1 MMATAPPAMGPAAP
15 VQPQPERP
23 QRIGGGRQASL
34 VLTPCKMMA
43 PVGSEV
49 LLRVGLVGPNGR
61 LVAGEPVEW
70 MLSQESVGHFVK
82 LGKEGKPCWRKALNR
97 APEKKG
103 NDFAKGRTSGRA
115 ETITRGT
122 PSPHDDI
129 ELKAGETWIT
139 LTSAAPGVS
148 RVTAMAPDVEIW
160 DQNRQTATIH
170 WVDTQWVFPPPA
182 VGRTGQTHTLTTT
195 VNRTGDNT
203 PQHGWIVRYQILDG
217 PPAALGPQA
226 QTTVDVT
233 TDASGRASTQITG
246 TSDQPGV
253 TRVAIQVIRPA
264 GMMDGLPQQVVGQ
277 GMTSVTWSAP
287 DLSVVVSGPQ
297 TLSAD
302 SEATYQVRVT
312 NGGDLPAPGVVVTDS
327 LPREFEYVSSSPSA
341 QVFGDRLQWNLG
353 NVQPHETR
361 LMEVTV
367 RGKRGGTVS
376 HCVSAATSD
385 GLSAQGC
392 ANTQIF
398 RNSLTVRMD
407 GPQTAQVGERVQ
419 YTITV
424 TNRGDETVKNVNVTD
439 RYDAG
444 FRHDVAPSPILR
456 ALGDLAAG
464 QSRDFAVT
472 LTVVQAGQLCHT
484 LDVTGDG
491 GHTASIRKC
500 LAATERPRPQPIPSM
515 TVTKTGPAQM
525 KVGES
530 ATFTVQ
536 VHNTGR
542 TPLANVRISDQFQ
555 SNFRPSSATG
565 GYEPMVDG
573 TVVWKIG
580 TIPVGGSV
588 TRHVA
593 ATAIAASN
601 SACSRVTVTA
611 DPDLRQTKEAC
622 VKIVAVPRTE
632 PVVPSLPPR
641 DDPRDDPQDDPTPV
655 GPLRSNTLKVSI
667 ADDGDPK
674 RIGQEV
680 TYLIVV
686 ENDRDRSDRDVTLT
700 FEAPPQLTFQKIDG
714 PVTQARRNPQTGAIA
729 VLPIREMRVGEKETF
744 KIRLKAIQAGQVKF
758 TVAVS
763 SMRQTTPVVVVEG
776 TTIVGP

>member
-1 MMATAPPAMGPAAP
+1 
-15 VQPQPERP
+15 
-23 QRIGGGRQASL
+23 
-34 VLTPCKMMA
+34 MA

-49 LLRVGLVGPNGR
+49 LLRVGLVGPDSR

-82 LGKEGKPCWRKALNR
+82 VGKEGKPCWRKALNR
-97 APEKKG
+97 APEKMG
-103 NDFAKGRTSGRA
+103 NDFAKGRTSA
-115 ETITRGT
+115 KPETITRGT

-129 ELKAGETWIT
+129 ELKPGETWIT

-203 PQHGWIVRYQILDG
+203 PQNGWIVRYQILDG
-217 PPAALGPQA
+217 PPATFGPQG
-226 QTTVDVT
+226 QTTVDAT
-233 TDASGRASTQITG
+233 TDASGRASVQITG

-253 TRVAIQVIRPA
+253 TRVAVQVIRPA

-287 DLSVVVSGPQ
+287 NLSVVVSGPQ
-297 TLSAD
+297 TLSAN

-327 LPREFEYVSSSPSA
+327 LPRELEYVSSSPSA
-341 QVFGDRLQWNLG
+341 QVFGDRLQWTMGEL
-353 NVQPHETR
+353 QPHETR

-367 RGKRGGTVS
+367 RGRRRGTVS

-392 ANTQIF
+392 ATTQIF
-398 RNSLTVRMD
+398 LNSLTVRMD
-407 GPQTAQVGERVQ
+407 GPQTAQVGEKVQ
-419 YTITV
+419 YKITV

-456 ALGDLAAG
+456 ALGDLRAG

-500 LAATERPRPQPIPSM
+500 LTATERPRPQPKPSM
-515 TVTKTGPAQM
+515 TVRKTGPGQM
-525 KVGES
+525 QVGQS
-530 ATFTVQ
+530 GNFTVQ
-536 VHNTGR
+536 VYNTSQ
-542 TPLANVRISDQFQ
+542 TPLTNVRISDQFH
-555 SNFRPSSATG
+555 SNFRPTSATEGYKQTPG
-565 GYEPMVDG
+565 GP
-573 TVVWKIG
+573 VVWNIAA
-580 TIPVGGSV
+580 IPVGGSV

-593 ATAIAASN
+593 VTAVAVSD

-611 DPDLRQTKEAC
+611 HPDLQETKEAC

-632 PVVPSLPPR
+632 PVIPPLPPR
-641 DDPRDDPQDDPTPV
+641 DEPRDDPQDDPTPV
-655 GPLRSNTLKVSI
+655 GPRRSNELKVSI

-674 RIGQEV
+674 RVGQDV
-680 TYLIVV
+680 TYLIVI

-700 FEAPPQLTFQKIDG
+700 FELPPQLTFQEIEG
-714 PVTQARRNPQTGAIA
+714 PVTQARQNRQTGAIA
-729 VLPIREMRVGEKETF
+729 VLPIREMRSGEKETF
-744 KIRLKAIQAGQVKF
+744 KVRLKAIQAGQVKF
-758 TVAVS
+758 TAAVN
-763 SMRQTTPVVVVEG
+763 SMRQNTPVVVVED
-776 TTIVGP
+776 TTINPS